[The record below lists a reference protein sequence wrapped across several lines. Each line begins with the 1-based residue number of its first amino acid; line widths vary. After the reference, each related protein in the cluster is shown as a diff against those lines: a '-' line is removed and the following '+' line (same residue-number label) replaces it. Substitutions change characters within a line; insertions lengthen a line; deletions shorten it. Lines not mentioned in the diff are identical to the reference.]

1 MESIEYYRDFCIAC
15 LDDSINDFLR
25 HSHLPPYNSDKC
37 KIQEWVDHYESLKK
51 KVKDF
56 YDVGNFKM
64 LKSWY
69 KAFLEEMSYANVN
82 FISANRQ
89 YFLDTHGVDLLDL
102 DKKRRDKISKIVESG
117 KIKTDSQF
125 RLIEE
130 YVSDLCQMNGED
142 EMIERLNALLID
154 YHQRVA
160 ARMEKRK
167 AKK

>member
-15 LDDSINDFLR
+15 LDDSINDLLR

-69 KAFLEEMSYANVN
+69 KAFLEEMPYANMN

-89 YFLDTHGVDLLDL
+89 YFLDTYGFDLLDL
-102 DKKRRDKISKIVESG
+102 DKKRRDKISKIVDSG
-117 KIKTDSQF
+117 KIKTDSQY
-125 RLIEE
+125 RLLSEFVDE
-130 YVSDLCQMNGED
+130 LCQIDGD
-142 EMIERLNALLID
+142 KAQIDKINALLID

-160 ARMEKRK
+160 ARM
-167 AKK
+167 KKCKTKK